1 MNYLAKGKYEN
12 TENRII
18 KDTRSHFRLKKG
30 KEATKD
36 YIYKKKIVTIRD
48 NLREEL
54 LEQEEDY
61 YNSVRVGNFW
71 SNNCVEYESVVIK
84 IKPCQLKNI
93 LIKIDHT

>member
-1 MNYLAKGKYEN
+1 MNCLAKGKYEN

-18 KDTRSHFRLKKG
+18 KDTRNHFRLKKR
-30 KEATKD
+30 KKATKY
-36 YIYKKKIVTIRD
+36 YIYKKIVTIRD
-48 NLREEL
+48 NLKEEL

-71 SNNCVEYESVVIK
+71 SNNCVEYENVVIK

>member
-1 MNYLAKGKYEN
+1 MNCLAKEKYEN

-18 KDTRSHFRLKKG
+18 KDTRNHFRLKKR
-30 KEATKD
+30 KEATKY
-36 YIYKKKIVTIRD
+36 YIYKKIVTIRD
-48 NLREEL
+48 NLKEEL

-93 LIKIDHT
+93 

>member
-1 MNYLAKGKYEN
+1 MNCLAKEKYEN

-18 KDTRSHFRLKKG
+18 KDTRNHFRLKKR
-30 KEATKD
+30 KEATKY
-36 YIYKKKIVTIRD
+36 YIYKKIVTIRD
-48 NLREEL
+48 NLKEEL

-93 LIKIDHT
+93 WIKIDHT

>member
-1 MNYLAKGKYEN
+1 MNCLAKEKYEN

-18 KDTRSHFRLKKG
+18 KDTRNHFRLKKR
-30 KEATKD
+30 KEATKY
-36 YIYKKKIVTIRD
+36 YIYKKIVTIRD
-48 NLREEL
+48 NLKEEL

-71 SNNCVEYESVVIK
+71 SNSCVEYESVVIK

-93 LIKIDHT
+93 LIKTDHT

>member
-1 MNYLAKGKYEN
+1 MNCLAKEKYEN

-18 KDTRSHFRLKKG
+18 KDTRNHFRLKKR
-30 KEATKD
+30 KEATKY
-36 YIYKKKIVTIRD
+36 YIYKKTVTIRD
-48 NLREEL
+48 NLKEEL

-93 LIKIDHT
+93 

>member
-1 MNYLAKGKYEN
+1 MNCLAKEKYEN

-18 KDTRSHFRLKKG
+18 KDTRNHFRLKKR
-30 KEATKD
+30 KEATKY
-36 YIYKKKIVTIRD
+36 YIYKKIVTIRD
-48 NLREEL
+48 NLKEEL